1 MAAELVYLSR
11 ATDCGIVI
19 VNNKSIITIIDLWF
33 EAWINAV
40 KRSS

>member
-11 ATDCGIVI
+11 ATDFVI